1 MRSRYAVPAAVA
13 VLAVAALTGG
23 GAAATADHPA
33 GRSRCPLPAFTSGA
47 HYHPHIDPAR
57 FGPRVTNPW
66 FPLHVGTTYLFTGV
80 KDGAPTVDVVT
91 VTRRTRVV
99 DRVRTRIVAD
109 RLFANGR
116 LLERT
121 SDYYAQDVCGNVWYF
136 GEDTAELDPHGRPVD
151 TSGSFHAGIDGA
163 EPGVFM
169 PARPRVGQRFRQE
182 WYQGEAEDTFVVRDL
197 SAPVTVPA
205 GHFRHALRTEESTA
219 LEPGVRD
226 VKYYV
231 RGIGEVSEEA
241 ATGPTET
248 LHLVE
253 TIR

>member
-1 MRSRYAVPAAVA
+1 MRHLTVPIATA
-13 VLAVAALTGG
+13 VLASAALTG
-23 GAAATADHPA
+23 AAAGVSAHST
-33 GRSRCPLPAFTSGA
+33 GRPHCPLPAFTSGA

-57 FGPRVTNPW
+57 FGPRVSNPW
-66 FPLHVGTTYLFTGV
+66 FPLRVGTTDLYTGV

-99 DRVRTRIVAD
+99 DRVRTRVVAD

-116 LLERT
+116 LIERT
-121 SDYYAQDVCGNVWYF
+121 SDYYAQDACENVWYF
-136 GEDTAELDPHGRPVD
+136 GEDTAELDAHGHVVD

-163 EPGVFM
+163 QPGVFM

-182 WYQGEAEDTFVVRDL
+182 WYEGEAEDTFVVRDL

-205 GHFRHALRTEESTA
+205 GHFRHALRTEESTV

-226 VKYYV
+226 VKFYV
-231 RGIGEVSEEA
+231 RGIGDVSEA
-241 ATGPTET
+241 AVRGPKER
-248 LHLVE
+248 LELVE